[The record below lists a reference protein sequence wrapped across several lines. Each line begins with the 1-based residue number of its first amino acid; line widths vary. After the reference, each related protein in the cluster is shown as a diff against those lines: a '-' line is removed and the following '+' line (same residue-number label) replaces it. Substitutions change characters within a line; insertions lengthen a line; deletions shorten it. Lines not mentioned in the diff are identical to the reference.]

1 MTRSLRVA
9 FLGLSLGFLVAV
21 GWGVVHGN
29 VHGVSTLLAPGIAG
43 LAVTAVLALVVGIR
57 EGAAR
62 RREEEPAPVTP
73 PTAGRGSP
81 GAQPGA
87 PAKAATPVVA
97 VADPAAARIAV
108 LEARLALEQEQLDTA
123 TIALAEADLMATHGP
138 TIAPDA
144 PVDPAA
150 VAAEPRLRQELL
162 ETLVQ
167 LIEAP
172 QGAGAPRGEPGSPV
186 AEPHPRVR

>member
-57 EGAAR
+57 ERAAR
-62 RREEEPAPVTP
+62 RREEEPAPVSP

-123 TIALAEADLMATHGP
+123 TIGLAEADLMATHGP

-150 VAAEPRLRQELL
+150 VAAEPGLRQELL

-172 QGAGAPRGEPGSPV
+172 QGAGAPPGEPGSPV